1 MNLKP
6 RPIDLTQLR
15 PWSRAAL
22 AVQKARSMREA
33 GAAAAA
39 AAVQA
44 IAGEIKSPLGCTPRL
59 LEAPSRAAGL
69 PDGCCYLVLALGVD
83 GRRALIE
90 LETGFAAALVDRLSG
105 GTCPAFAPQEPSAA
119 EVAAL
124 SYLALHGLRAVRSI
138 AAIEKALAPRFLFLA
153 RDSREAAALLSRERS
168 WVSVELDLTV
178 GDVSGFGRLLLPST
192 TAVRMARAFAKEQA
206 PAPVAP
212 AIAAAQLDARLLAG
226 IADLTADDLA
236 QLEVG
241 DAVVLAGLR
250 RSESGVTGEDARL
263 EFPHF
268 HLNGRFE
275 DGRFTLMSVTDVI
288 APEALM
294 HDTATQLSSLPIEVQ
309 VELAKLKVPLSKLDS
324 LQPGSVLDL
333 GVALTDAVVLRIGD
347 RAVAQAE
354 LVDIDGELGAR
365 IIALFP

>member
-1 MNLKP
+1 
-6 RPIDLTQLR
+6 
-15 PWSRAAL
+15 
-22 AVQKARSMREA
+22 MREA

-138 AAIEKALAPRFLFLA
+138 AAIDKALAPRFLFLA

-192 TAVRMARAFAKEQA
+192 TAVRRAAPSPGAGAR
-206 PAPVAP
+206 PRPP
-212 AIAAAQLDARLLAG
+212 PIAAAQLDASCSPESPTSPPTTSPSSRWA
-226 IADLTADDLA
+226 T
-236 QLEVG
+236 
-241 DAVVLAGLR
+241 
-250 RSESGVTGEDARL
+250 RS
-263 EFPHF
+263 
-268 HLNGRFE
+268 
-275 DGRFTLMSVTDVI
+275 
-288 APEALM
+288 
-294 HDTATQLSSLPIEVQ
+294 SSR
-309 VELAKLKVPLSKLDS
+309 
-324 LQPGSVLDL
+324 G
-333 GVALTDAVVLRIGD
+333 
-347 RAVAQAE
+347 
-354 LVDIDGELGAR
+354 
-365 IIALFP
+365 

>member
-1 MNLKP
+1 
-6 RPIDLTQLR
+6 
-15 PWSRAAL
+15 
-22 AVQKARSMREA
+22 
-33 GAAAAA
+33 
-39 AAVQA
+39 
-44 IAGEIKSPLGCTPRL
+44 
-59 LEAPSRAAGL
+59 
-69 PDGCCYLVLALGVD
+69 
-83 GRRALIE
+83 
-90 LETGFAAALVDRLSG
+90 
-105 GTCPAFAPQEPSAA
+105 
-119 EVAAL
+119 
-124 SYLALHGLRAVRSI
+124 
-138 AAIEKALAPRFLFLA
+138 
-153 RDSREAAALLSRERS
+153 
-168 WVSVELDLTV
+168 
-178 GDVSGFGRLLLPST
+178 
-192 TAVRMARAFAKEQA
+192 
-206 PAPVAP
+206 
-212 AIAAAQLDARLLAG
+212 LLAG

-324 LQPGSVLDL
+324 LQPARSSTW
-333 GVALTDAVVLRIGD
+333 ASPSPTPWSCASAIARWP
-347 RAVAQAE
+347 QAE

>member
-6 RPIDLTQLR
+6 RPVDPTQLR
-15 PWSRAAL
+15 PISRAAL
-22 AVQKARSMREA
+22 AVQKASSLCEA
-33 GAAAAA
+33 GVAASVAV
-39 AAVQA
+39 VQA
-44 IAGEIKSPLGCTPRL
+44 IAGEIKSPFTCTPRL

-69 PDGCCYLVLALGVD
+69 PEGCCYLVLALGVD

-124 SYLALHGLRAVRSI
+124 SFLALHGLRAVRSVT
-138 AAIEKALAPRFLFLA
+138 AIEKALSPRFLFLA
-153 RDSREAAALLSRERS
+153 RDSREASALLGRERS
-168 WVSVELDLTV
+168 WISIELDLAV
-178 GDVSGFGRLLLPST
+178 GEVGGFGRLLLPGP
-192 TAVRMARAFAKEQA
+192 TAVRLARSFPRDPQA
-206 PAPVAP
+206 SPLPPALAN
-212 AIAAAQLDARLLAG
+212 AEINARLVAG
-226 IADLTADDLA
+226 IADLSADDFA
-236 QLEVG
+236 QLSEG
-241 DAVVLAGLR
+241 DAVVLSGLK
-250 RSESGVTGEDARL
+250 RSESGMAGEARV
-263 EFPHF
+263 EFPDFHF
-268 HLNGRFE
+268 HGRVE
-275 DGRFTLMSVTDVI
+275 GGRFTLMSVTDVI

-309 VELAKLKVPLSKLDS
+309 VELAKLKVPLSKLDA
-324 LQPGSVLDL
+324 LQPGSVIDL

-365 IIALFP
+365 ILALFP

>member
-1 MNLKP
+1 VNLKP
-6 RPIDLTQLR
+6 RPIDATLLR
-15 PWSRAAL
+15 PVSRAAL
-22 AVQKARSMREA
+22 AVQKAPSLCAA
-33 GAAAAA
+33 GAAASAA
-39 AAVQA
+39 VVQA
-44 IAGEIKSPLGCTPRL
+44 IAGEIKSPFTCTPRL
-59 LEAPSRAAGL
+59 LDAPSRAAGL

-138 AAIEKALAPRFLFLA
+138 AAVEKALSPRFLFLA
-153 RDSREAAALLSRERS
+153 RDGREAIALLGRERS
-168 WVSVELDLTV
+168 WVSVELDLAV
-178 GDVSGFGRLLLPST
+178 GDVSGFGRLLLPAV
-192 TAVRMARAFAKEQA
+192 TATRIARAFVQEQE
-206 PAPVAP
+206 PAPLSA
-212 AIAAAQLDARLLAG
+212 AIASAEIDAHLLAG
-226 IADLTADDLA
+226 IADLTADDVTQLA
-236 QLEVG
+236 EG
-241 DAVVLAGLR
+241 DAVVLSSLKRSASGLAGN
-250 RSESGVTGEDARL
+250 ARL
-263 EFPHF
+263 EFPDF
-268 HLNGRFE
+268 HLHGRFE

-309 VELAKLKVPLSKLDS
+309 VELAKLKVPLSKLDA
-324 LQPGSVLDL
+324 LQPGSVIDL